1 MVSLREAVGAPCLG
15 VIEGWVGWGP
25 GSQIMSDTSPGQG
38 VGTAWA
44 LTQPQPGQSS
54 LGTAGGCDPPGCAQG
69 VHKRGLLPPFP
80 SPSLCQKVPDKPS
93 L

>member
-15 VIEGWVGWGP
+15 VIEGWVGWGL
-25 GSQIMSDTSPGQG
+25 GSQIMGDTSPGQG

-54 LGTAGGCDPPGCAQG
+54 LGTAGGNQGWCYPG
-69 VHKRGLLPPFP
+69 HLLCIPAVV
-80 SPSLCQKVPDKPS
+80 LCSKGTS
-93 L
+93 R